1 MASPGAKLQTTNVY
15 GHRAALNPAA
25 LFRKDS
31 TMRLPILAALATAA
45 SLLMSACGS
54 APAAGQTDHA
64 PVAARCNAA
73 PAQFAV
79 GRNADAAL
87 ENETRTR
94 AGAKSMRV
102 LKPNQIV
109 TMEFNAERLNL
120 SVDDAGRVARVN
132 CG

>member
-1 MASPGAKLQTTNVY
+1 
-15 GHRAALNPAA
+15 
-25 LFRKDS
+25 
-31 TMRLPILAALATAA
+31 MRLPILAAFATTIT
-45 SLLMSACGS
+45 LLMSACGTP
-54 APAAGQTDHA
+54 APGPAPDPA
-64 PVAARCNAA
+64 PVAGRCNAA

-79 GRNADAAL
+79 GRNADTAL

-94 AGAKSMRV
+94 AGAKTVRV

-120 SVDDAGRVARVN
+120 SVDDAGRVTRVN

>member
-1 MASPGAKLQTTNVY
+1 
-15 GHRAALNPAA
+15 
-25 LFRKDS
+25 
-31 TMRLPILAALATAA
+31 MRLPIFIALAA
-45 SLLMSACGS
+45 SSVLMSACGTPATGQEP
-54 APAAGQTDHA
+54 APA
-64 PVAARCNAA
+64 PVSGRCNAA

-87 ENETRTR
+87 ENEARMR
-94 AGAKSMRV
+94 AGAKTVRV

-120 SVDDAGRVARVN
+120 SVDDTGRVTRVN

>member
-1 MASPGAKLQTTNVY
+1 
-15 GHRAALNPAA
+15 
-25 LFRKDS
+25 
-31 TMRLPILAALATAA
+31 MRLPILSALAFTTI
-45 SLLMSACGS
+45 LVLSACGIAPS
-54 APAAGQTDHA
+54 ASQLPAA
-64 PVAARCNAA
+64 PVAGRCNAA

-87 ENETRTR
+87 ENEARTR
-94 AGAKSMRV
+94 AGAKTVRV

-120 SVDDAGRVARVN
+120 SVDDAGRVTRVA

>member
-1 MASPGAKLQTTNVY
+1 
-15 GHRAALNPAA
+15 
-25 LFRKDS
+25 
-31 TMRLPILAALATAA
+31 MRLSILAAFVTTA
-45 SLLMSACGS
+45 SLAISACGT
-54 APAAGQTDHA
+54 PAAGQA
-64 PVAARCNAA
+64 PEPSPVASRCNAA

-87 ENETRTR
+87 ENEARTR
-94 AGAKSMRV
+94 AGAKTVRV

-120 SVDDAGRVARVN
+120 SVDDTGRVTRVA

>member
-1 MASPGAKLQTTNVY
+1 
-15 GHRAALNPAA
+15 
-25 LFRKDS
+25 
-31 TMRLPILAALATAA
+31 MRLPILAALATIT
-45 SLLMSACGS
+45 LLMSACSS
-54 APAAGQTDHA
+54 APATGQASEPA
-64 PVAARCNAA
+64 PVSSRCNAA

-87 ENETRTR
+87 ENEARTR
-94 AGAKSMRV
+94 AGAKTVRV

-120 SVDDAGRVARVN
+120 SVDDAGRVTRVN

>member
-1 MASPGAKLQTTNVY
+1 
-15 GHRAALNPAA
+15 
-25 LFRKDS
+25 
-31 TMRLPILAALATAA
+31 MRLPIFIALAA
-45 SLLMSACGS
+45 SSVLMSACGTPATGQ
-54 APAAGQTDHA
+54 APGPA
-64 PVAARCNAA
+64 PVSGRCNAA

-87 ENETRTR
+87 ENEARTR
-94 AGAKSMRV
+94 AGAKTVRV

-120 SVDDAGRVARVN
+120 SVDDTGRVTRVN